1 MRIFAALV
9 PPEEALDDLADF
21 LEPRREA
28 GPDLRWT
35 DPTLWHVT
43 LAFMAE
49 VPERILDPLVEG
61 LADAVV
67 TRAPIPLQC
76 RGGGAFPNPYD
87 ARVTWIGVDG
97 SKEALGS
104 LAALARA
111 VRLVCNH
118 VGASPQG
125 GPFHPHLTV
134 ARSRRPFEAT
144 RWLRVLDEYA
154 GPAWIADELTLFAS
168 HQGKGRPHYE
178 SIAVVELAARDQ
190 RPRQDS
196 NLRPRD

>member
-1 MRIFAALV
+1 VRIFAAVV

-43 LAFMAE
+43 LAFMAQ
-49 VPERILDPLVEG
+49 VPDRILETLVERVAG
-61 LADAVV
+61 AVV
-67 TRAPIPLQC
+67 RRAPIPLQC
-76 RGGGAFPNPYD
+76 KGGGAFPDPYD

-97 SKEALGS
+97 SGEALGS
-104 LAALARA
+104 LAALARG
-111 VRLVCNH
+111 VRLACSH
-118 VGASPQG
+118 AGASPEA

-144 RWLRVLDEYA
+144 RWLRVLDAYA
-154 GPAWIADELTLFAS
+154 GPPWMADEVTLFAS
-168 HQGKGRPHYE
+168 HQGKGKGRPHYE
-178 SIAVVELAARDQ
+178 PIAVMEIAG
-190 RPRQDS
+190 
-196 NLRPRD
+196 